1 MRAEGWGLIAALAPD
16 ASAKARRAR
25 AGLNARTGPARA
37 DRPPRSKGRPFL
49 APRGNSRLLSLKG
62 RAPFTSRGADH
73 VLPLHFVCRQVAVLL
88 DTPCEDLVIVGAD
101 PGCELLEPVA
111 GPVGLDQRTEA
122 PSCRLRCERA
132 VPQLGVFEC
141 EGRRARRGLDP
152 LGLLRASLEVQQTA
166 LPDVD
171 IGWKVALHQRR
182 MSTESKASA
191 ALMPSCGDTFRADAS
206 NRARVT
212 SAEGIAAAA
221 RQAEASDGTDKA
233 RIGNVGTTAGTE
245 KPP

>member
-16 ASAKARRAR
+16 ASAKARAR
-25 AGLNARTGPARA
+25 AGSNARTGPARA
-37 DRPPRSKGRPFL
+37 DRPPWTVPCPARKLAIAFSQRQRSLHVP
-49 APRGNSRLLSLKG
+49 
-62 RAPFTSRGADH
+62 GADH
-73 VLPLHFVCRQVAVLL
+73 VLPLHFVCRQVAELL

-101 PGCELLEPVA
+101 PGCELPEPVA

-141 EGRRARRGLDP
+141 DGRRAQRGLDP
-152 LGLLRASLEVQQTA
+152 LGLLPAPLEVKQTA

-171 IGWKVALHQRR
+171 IGWKGALHQRL
-182 MSTESKASA
+182 MSTKSKASA
-191 ALMPSCGDTFRADAS
+191 ALIPPCGDTFRVDGS

-212 SAEGIAAAA
+212 AAEGIAAAA
-221 RQAEASDGTDKA
+221 RHAEASDGTDKA
-233 RIGNVGTTAGTE
+233 RIGNVGTTAGAE

>member
-16 ASAKARRAR
+16 ASAKARAR

-37 DRPPRSKGRPFL
+37 DHPPRTVSYPARKLVIAFSQRL
-49 APRGNSRLLSLKG
+49 RSLHAP
-62 RAPFTSRGADH
+62 GADH
-73 VLPLHFVCRQVAVLL
+73 VLPPHFVCRQVAVLL

-101 PGCELLEPVA
+101 PGCELPEPVA

-122 PSCRLRCERA
+122 PSCRLPCERA
-132 VPQLGVFEC
+132 VQQLGVFEC

-152 LGLLRASLEVQQTA
+152 LGLLPAPLEVQQTA

-171 IGWKVALHQRR
+171 IGWKVALHQCR
-182 MSTESKASA
+182 MSTKSKASA
-191 ALMPSCGDTFRADAS
+191 ALIPSCGDTFRVDAS
-206 NRARVT
+206 NRSRVT
-212 SAEGIAAAA
+212 YVERIAAAA

-233 RIGNVGTTAGTE
+233 RSGNFGTPAGTE